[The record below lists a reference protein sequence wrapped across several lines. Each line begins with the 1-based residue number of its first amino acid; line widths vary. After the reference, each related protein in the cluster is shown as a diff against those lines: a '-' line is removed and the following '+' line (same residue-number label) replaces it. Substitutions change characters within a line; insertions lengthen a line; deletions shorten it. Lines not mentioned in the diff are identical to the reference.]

1 MKKFPFREGGSRK
14 QWLNAGF
21 AEDTNSKS
29 SPATYWLWIWGRRHT
44 FLHYKVEKIIAFRKA
59 HKTTDSMNEYM
70 IWSCLSKNLSPSSTI
85 HNTKVEATQ
94 SAVERIKREWYIH
107 TTEYQS
113 VLKRKRIL
121 KHTTTWINLEN
132 IMLHEISRI
141 GKLRETESR
150 FEVEVTRDWGE
161 GMIGSY
167 YSVVTEFLF
176 GVIESGDRY
185 TTL

>member
-1 MKKFPFREGGSRK
+1 M
-14 QWLNAGF
+14 
-21 AEDTNSKS
+21 
-29 SPATYWLWIWGRRHT
+29 Y
-44 FLHYKVEKIIAFRKA
+44 
-59 HKTTDSMNEYM
+59 
-70 IWSCLSKNLSPSSTI
+70 
-85 HNTKVEATQ
+85 
-94 SAVERIKREWYIH
+94 AVP
-107 TTEYQS
+107 
-113 VLKRKRIL
+113 
-121 KHTTTWINLEN
+121 WINLEN

-161 GMIGSY
+161 EMIGSY